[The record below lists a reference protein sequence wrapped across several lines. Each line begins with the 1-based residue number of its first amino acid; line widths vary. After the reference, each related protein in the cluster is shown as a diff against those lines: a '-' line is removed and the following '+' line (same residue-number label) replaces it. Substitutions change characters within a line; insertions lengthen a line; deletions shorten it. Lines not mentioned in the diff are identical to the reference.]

1 MFYQI
6 LSTTLQSELHHVRGP
21 QQNKDCKKTETEVEP
36 PFPQESSSDESFV
49 IIFRQNKLAENVHH
63 LL

>member
-1 MFYQI
+1 MKTIMFKESGRI
-6 LSTTLQSELHHVRGP
+6 RIA
-21 QQNKDCKKTETEVEP
+21 KKTETEVKP